1 MSSRLAIVIRK
12 VLFLYLYIRLWYN
25 KQKRKTSVRDADR
38 GNKMSYFDDDDDR
51 GLSLPVIYTILA
63 VAGIVLILILVVVS
77 QNRGT
82 KGSADRKTAT
92 PSPVVEALTTEDQ
105 ADEGT
110 QGLRSEDLDFWNMY
124 GERTEQETEKMPEET
139 AIPTPS
145 PSMEPSPTPTE
156 DPAYQNV
163 KKNTVDYTKLK
174 TVNDQMAYY
183 PDGFDHTKT
192 SRLGVE
198 LSKDSGQVDFDWL
211 KRNGVDFVMLKAGGR
226 GYESGVISLD
236 EKFTG
241 YLEAAEKA
249 GLDIGVIFYS
259 QAVSVNE
266 AVEEAE
272 FVVSQIK
279 DKVIRYPV
287 ALVMETITNDDAR
300 TDTLSK
306 DQRSQIAEAFLQT
319 VTYDGYHGIL
329 YGDGEWLLNEIR
341 PDELLVSYDVMLD
354 DTAAVPEYPYEFKM
368 WKYETGAS
376 LAGVEFGGDY
386 VISFVDYSMK

>member
-1 MSSRLAIVIRK
+1 MVRK
-12 VLFLYLYIRLWYN
+12 VLFLYLYIRIWYN

-38 GNKMSYFDDDDDR
+38 GNKMSYSNFDDDDDR

-63 VAGIVLILILVVVS
+63 VSGIVLILILVVVS

-82 KGSADRKTAT
+82 KGSAGSKAAT
-92 PSPVVEALTTEDQ
+92 PSPVVEALTTEAQ
-105 ADEGT
+105 AEEGT
-110 QGLRSEDLDFWNMY
+110 QGLRSEDLDFWDMY
-124 GERTEQETEKMPEET
+124 ADRNTGEPEAVSEEPSPTPEES
-139 AIPTPS
+139 PS
-145 PSMEPSPTPTE
+145 PTPSPTPTE
-156 DPAYQNV
+156 DPAYQDV
-163 KKNTVDYTKLK
+163 KKSTLDYTKLK

-183 PDGFDHTKT
+183 PDGFNHTKT

-198 LSKDSGQVDFDWL
+198 LSKDNGQVDFDWL
-211 KRNGVDFVMLKAGGR
+211 KRNGVEFVMLKAGGR

-272 FVVSQIK
+272 FVVSQLK

-329 YGDGEWLLNEIR
+329 YGDGGWLLNEIR
-341 PDELLVSYDVMLD
+341 PDELLVNYDVMLD
-354 DTAAVPEYPYEFKM
+354 DTTAVPEYPYEFKM
-368 WKYETGAS
+368 WKYKSMLS
-376 LAGVEFGGDY
+376 LAGIESGGDY